1 MCPRASVSGHHKR
14 CFLALSPPVLW
25 GAEVQSSTAC
35 PPSAGGGQPDATPSS
50 LPSVRH
56 PSLLYQTRSWG
67 ILVIMSYLHDTNTN
81 PISQSQAL
89 QNLLERH
96 FCQYVSNGVPDLL
109 IWDNYLL
116 QSPRSR
122 ATLKLNSKRYHT
134 FLKLKSY
141 YFISAKGI
149 QRPDTHF

>member
-1 MCPRASVSGHHKR
+1 M
-14 CFLALSPPVLW
+14 LW

-35 PPSAGGGQPDATPSS
+35 PPSASGGQPPCH
-50 LPSVRH
+50 SVISAFCAA
-56 PSLLYQTRSWG
+56 PFPPIQTRSWG